1 MKRRVDKSMVKLYK
15 DGLVFKRN
23 INDLKQSITE
33 TLYGFRYP
41 LNKHP
46 ASIQTKKKLCFKC
59 GIFH

>member
-1 MKRRVDKSMVKLYK
+1 MRRRVDKSMVKLYK

-46 ASIQTKKKLCFKC
+46 ASIQTKKKIMF
-59 GIFH
+59 